1 MQNNQNDGNGE
12 RAKSYQSSRTA
23 QNQMMAASQQNDKS
37 AFIAKKERQEV
48 ERDAQLLANRIA
60 LLKQEEIKTWKK
72 IEETKKRA
80 NEVMRLKQ
88 KNEERIAGKID
99 KINQDNLIK
108 EETRGRINYIRR
120 ERENEKRKIQESIYL
135 SKREEVKQA
144 RVIALQNN
152 QRKNQ
157 YNDYVSKVNAERKR
171 QIKLEEE
178 MGRLKKEEIRRKKL
192 QLARE
197 EVDKKIAEEEELIRQ
212 KEQEVM
218 QMELLEM
225 ELIKKLQSTQA
236 IQKQAYMD
244 LEAAIQ

>member
-1 MQNNQNDGNGE
+1 
-12 RAKSYQSSRTA
+12 
-23 QNQMMAASQQNDKS
+23 
-37 AFIAKKERQEV
+37 
-48 ERDAQLLANRIA
+48 
-60 LLKQEEIKTWKK
+60 
-72 IEETKKRA
+72 
-80 NEVMRLKQ
+80 
-88 KNEERIAGKID
+88 
-99 KINQDNLIK
+99 
-108 EETRGRINYIRR
+108 
-120 ERENEKRKIQESIYL
+120 L